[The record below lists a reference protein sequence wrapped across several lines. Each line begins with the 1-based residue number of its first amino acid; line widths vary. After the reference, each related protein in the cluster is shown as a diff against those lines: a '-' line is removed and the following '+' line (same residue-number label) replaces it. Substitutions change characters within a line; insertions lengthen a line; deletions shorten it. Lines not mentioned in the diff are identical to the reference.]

1 MNVQVKIVEGWHV
14 LLFLFY
20 RLKVG
25 VEDGQS
31 EDNIPVI
38 LEVATGMTIAQLK
51 DKVLMW
57 KHTQRNTRG
66 NFLLFFYYY
75 YFLRKYFLTNLWY
88 ITHIKPKM
96 ELSYDLLKATC
107 EVFL

>member
-38 LEVATGMTIAQLK
+38 LEVTTGMTIAQLK

-57 KHTQRNTRG
+57 KHTWQ
-66 NFLLFFYYY
+66 FSSVLLLLFF
-75 YFLRKYFLTNLWY
+75 FT
-88 ITHIKPKM
+88 
-96 ELSYDLLKATC
+96 
-107 EVFL
+107 

>member
-1 MNVQVKIVEGWHV
+1 MNVQVKIVEGWYV

-31 EDNIPVI
+31 EVNIPVI

-57 KHTQRNTRG
+57 KHTQHNRH
-66 NFLLFFYYY
+66 FSSVLLLLLFF
-75 YFLRKYFLTNLWY
+75 T
-88 ITHIKPKM
+88 
-96 ELSYDLLKATC
+96 
-107 EVFL
+107 

>member
-57 KHTQRNTRG
+57 KHTQRKRQ
-66 NFLLFFYYY
+66 FSSVLLLLFF
-75 YFLRKYFLTNLWY
+75 FT
-88 ITHIKPKM
+88 
-96 ELSYDLLKATC
+96 
-107 EVFL
+107 

>member
-14 LLFLFY
+14 LLFLFS

-38 LEVATGMTIAQLK
+38 LEVTTGMTIAQLK

-57 KHTQRNTRG
+57 KHTQHKRQ
-66 NFLLFFYYY
+66 FSFVLLLLLFF
-75 YFLRKYFLTNLWY
+75 T
-88 ITHIKPKM
+88 
-96 ELSYDLLKATC
+96 
-107 EVFL
+107 

>member
-57 KHTQRNTRG
+57 KHTQTQEAI
-66 NFLLFFYYY
+66 FFCSFIYLFF
-75 YFLRKYFLTNLWY
+75 FT
-88 ITHIKPKM
+88 
-96 ELSYDLLKATC
+96 
-107 EVFL
+107 

>member
-57 KHTQRNTRG
+57 KHTQHKRQ
-66 NFLLFFYYY
+66 FSSVLLLLFF
-75 YFLRKYFLTNLWY
+75 FLRKYFLTNLWY